1 MDSEARQL
9 AEALSD
15 LILKA
20 DTIVSLLRANSHN
33 LSEEELAEWFNATV
47 RYLNVYDNLLLEITM
62 CASTEETV
70 H

>member
-20 DTIVSLLRANSHN
+20 DTIVSLLRSSSHN
-33 LSEEELAEWFNATV
+33 LSEEELEEWFNATV
-47 RYLNVYDNLLLEITM
+47 RYLGIYDNLLLEITM

>member
-1 MDSEARQL
+1 MDSEALQL
-9 AEALSD
+9 SEALSD

-20 DTIVSLLRANSHN
+20 DTIVSLLQANSHN
-33 LSEEELAEWFNATV
+33 LSEEELEEWFNATV

>member
-9 AEALSD
+9 SEALSD

-20 DTIVSLLRANSHN
+20 DTIVSLLQANSHN
-33 LSEEELAEWFNATV
+33 LSEEELEEWFNATV